1 MSEIERIQRRY
12 RERDADQ
19 RLSGFWKLSNP
30 VAVHLMQERERAIL
44 LGLKR
49 TGLQLEDASLLDV
62 GCGRGQEF
70 ASFIRWGARSQHMF
84 GVDVSEH
91 RIKEARALGLA
102 QVELITGTA
111 LPFSSAS
118 FDLVVQNVV
127 FSSIIEDET
136 RRALASEMLRVL
148 RPGGWLL
155 WYDAASSGAR
165 DKNFRDVPL
174 IEVEALFPGLRWDWC
189 RLTTHLG
196 LLRRIHATFGERGMR
211 AFDLLGLCKTHR
223 LGWGQ
228 MR

>member
-1 MSEIERIQRRY
+1 MALQ
-12 RERDADQ
+12 
-19 RLSGFWKLSNP
+19 
-30 VAVHLMQERERAIL
+30 
-44 LGLKR
+44 GLAR
-49 TGLQLEDASLLDV
+49 TGLRLADASLLDV

-91 RIKEARALGLA
+91 RIDEARALGLA
-102 QVELITGTA
+102 QVELIDGTA
-111 LPFSSAS
+111 LPFSNAS

-127 FSSIIEDET
+127 FSSIIEDGS

-155 WYDAASSGAR
+155 WYDAACSGAR
-165 DKNFRDVPL
+165 DKHFRDVPVT
-174 IEVEALFPGLRWDWC
+174 EVEALFPGLRWDWR

-211 AFDLLGLCKTHR
+211 DFDLLGLCKTHR

-228 MR
+228 ML